1 MTSEQVDE
9 LWQRLGDQLDMLVTR
24 TQKKIRLIILPNQI
38 ESS

>member
-24 TQKKIRLIILPNQI
+24 TQKLD
-38 ESS
+38 

>member
-24 TQKKIRLIILPNQI
+24 TQN
-38 ESS
+38 